1 MSWRFLDRPCM
12 LTHTSLF
19 SSSKLR
25 RTHPQIED
33 ILEELHPDASLLQLL
48 QSEEGG
54 VGMERYK
61 TSAEALL
68 HDPREWDASALE
80 GRDDELFDREWLAA
94 KYDRIMKHYGFQIR
108 YVRVVRAGYG
118 VGGI

>member
-1 MSWRFLDRPCM
+1 M
-12 LTHTSLF
+12 
-19 SSSKLR
+19 
-25 RTHPQIED
+25 
-33 ILEELHPDASLLQLL
+33 EELHPDASLLQLL